1 MTIAIPPRKGLVAM
15 RIAESN
21 PGLPLAEVA
30 RRACTAAGYVAK
42 AVVKERFGRDKPKS
56 RASDALGVQ
65 EGTAVSGPWLPA

>member
-1 MTIAIPPRKGLVAM
+1 MTIAIPPRKGLVAK

-30 RRACTAAGYVAK
+30 RRAGTAAGYVAK

-56 RASDALGVQ
+56 RASDA
-65 EGTAVSGPWLPA
+65 